1 LLRSIGCSKSPRAV
15 DFAAQQWCGKSLEN
29 KKPAGMPAFFVRISM
44 SDQAPDP
51 EDQPE
56 RWGRLVGRT
65 LGYLFAGLLLLNLF
79 TRWLF

>member
-1 LLRSIGCSKSPRAV
+1 
-15 DFAAQQWCGKSLEN
+15 
-29 KKPAGMPAFFVRISM
+29 M